1 MLSISVSNEEK
12 EWGFQNMEFNVIV
25 TKETDEKLTD
35 LLMQLH
41 QPIPAQTAGVTV
53 EATEREGFYRILWKQ
68 GEQEINGWPTRI
80 WNGSFIARNATG
92 ILEGLLR
99 RSRVPFQEYERV
111 EIEDPRVE
119 ELNLSLPDEPQLIY
133 RPKKD

>member
-1 MLSISVSNEEK
+1 
-12 EWGFQNMEFNVIV
+12 MEFNVIV